1 MLSFPQDLSQIHNSI
16 ILKMHINIPPWLK
29 TAEFC
34 PAALWIGA
42 LTLWGVYKVNF
53 NIFPLPFQAHFQRG
67 RERLLLQE
75 SVKFNYWV
83 GFGANSNNHSQ
94 CILIIQ
100 TNVASKKKRQLSAMH
115 VFIDCWCTSFQQATL
130 SCVEFGWNLLTSL
143 WFKTLKIWNQQSI

>member
-1 MLSFPQDLSQIHNSI
+1 MLRFPQDLSQIHHSI

-53 NIFPLPFQAHFQRG
+53 HIFPLPFQAHFQRG

-100 TNVASKKKRQLSAMH
+100 TNVASKKKATQCHACIYWLLMHILSASH
-115 VFIDCWCTSFQQATL
+115 AV
-130 SCVEFGWNLLTSL
+130 CVEFGWSLLTSL
-143 WFKTLKIWNQQSI
+143 WFKTLKIWNQQRI